1 MTSIFLNHHLGSF
14 HHRSNGVALFEFE
27 FIGAAARDR
36 ALDQIVSDSN
46 RDEGHHVAQL
56 NLFDYSAQFVSG

>member
-1 MTSIFLNHHLGSF
+1 MTSIFLNHYLGSF
-14 HHRSNGVALFEFE
+14 HHGSDGVAFFELE
-27 FIGAAARDR
+27 LIGAASRDR